1 MRSIVSFSLLILA
14 LALSGCAVLE
24 GTKLAPEAEI
34 EVIMQ
39 KGVAPF
45 EAHFSGVASHDL
57 YGEVVSYTWDFG
69 EGSSGSGAIVEH
81 VYRNPGTFVV
91 SLRVENSLGIQ
102 NTARATVV
110 VKEKPVPDAPGGLVA
125 NAADDGSI
133 ELSWSDRS
141 DNEDGFQIERSGPES
156 GFDLI
161 EITDSNMRDF
171 VDKDD
176 LDPGAEYCYRVRAF
190 NNDGESDYSSPACTT
205 TEDTPTPVGD
215 VTSVDENDVVTVTR
229 AVMIDGDTI
238 TVEVLVEAKAELE
251 LLAVVEKLEGL
262 ELSSGE
268 LTTFAVNLQPG
279 DTLMFSY
286 EISDPDAD
294 GGTVFGTIRA
304 KPIDADSEILEL
316 TSTLE

>member
-1 MRSIVSFSLLILA
+1 MRSIVSLSLLILA

-24 GTKLAPEAEI
+24 GTKLAPVAVI

-57 YGEVVSYTWDFG
+57 YGEVVSYEWDFG
-69 EGSSGSGAIVEH
+69 EGGSGSGAIVEH

-110 VKEKPVPDAPGGLVA
+110 VKEKPVPDTPSGLVA
-125 NAADDGSI
+125 SVADDGSI

-141 DNEDGFQIERSGPES
+141 DDEEGFQIERSGPES
-156 GFDLI
+156 GFEVI

-171 VDKDD
+171 VDKKD
-176 LDPGAEYCYRVRAF
+176 LEPDTEYCYRVRAF
-190 NNDGESDYSSPACTT
+190 NDDGESDYSSPACVT
-205 TEDTPTPVGD
+205 TEAASEPIDD

-229 AVMIDGDTI
+229 TVMVDGDTI
-238 TVEVLVEAKAELE
+238 TVEVVVEAKVELE
-251 LLAVVEKLEGL
+251 LLAVVEKLESL
-262 ELSSGE
+262 ELSNGE

-286 EISDPDAD
+286 EIADSEAD

-304 KPIDADSEILEL
+304 KPVDADSEILEL